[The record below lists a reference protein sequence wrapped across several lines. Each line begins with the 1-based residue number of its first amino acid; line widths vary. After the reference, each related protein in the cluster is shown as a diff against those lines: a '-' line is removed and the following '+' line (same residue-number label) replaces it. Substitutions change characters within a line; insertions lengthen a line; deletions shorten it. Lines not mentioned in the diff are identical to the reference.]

1 MTDST
6 MTDSQTS
13 SDFGIINLDACDPQ
27 LRLRV
32 IDTVHLTRAPKMALS
47 ADQLNDI
54 ATYINQLE
62 DALLRYHWGLM
73 EPHQISELLK
83 CNTGLDIEAR
93 TGELAAMTAL
103 DA

>member
-1 MTDST
+1 MDN
-6 MTDSQTS
+6 SQAS
-13 SDFGIINLDACDPQ
+13 SDFGILNLDACDPG

-32 IDTVHLTRAPKMALS
+32 IDTIHMDRAPKIALN

-54 ATYINQLE
+54 AAYINQLE
-62 DALLRYHWGLM
+62 DALLRYHWGAS

-83 CNTGLDIEAR
+83 CTTGLDIEAR
-93 TGELAAMTAL
+93 SGELAAMTAA

>member
-1 MTDST
+1 MTDG
-6 MTDSQTS
+6 QTG
-13 SDFGIINLDACDPQ
+13 SDFGILNLDACDPE

-32 IDTVHLTRAPKMALS
+32 IDTIHLTRAPKVVLGTE
-47 ADQLNDI
+47 QLNDI
-54 ATYINQLE
+54 AAYINQLE

-73 EPHQISELLK
+73 ESHQISELLK

>member
-1 MTDST
+1 MS
-6 MTDSQTS
+6 DSQTS
-13 SDFGIINLDACDPQ
+13 SDFGILNLEACDPG

-32 IDTVHLTRAPKMALS
+32 IETIHTGRAPKVALS

-62 DALLRYHWGLM
+62 DALLRYHWGAS

-83 CNTGLDIEAR
+83 CDTGLDIEAR
-93 TGELAAMTAL
+93 SGELAAMTAA